1 MVKKFLGFFAL
12 ILVMAT
18 ALIAYSM
25 TNTAPDIPNV
35 HGTVDSYKQ
44 KLFAKTKEIAAPVLK
59 KAGID
64 VEQIPQ
70 AEDLNVV
77 EKQMEEA
84 TDKVNE
90 ATKALS
96 QTP

>member
-12 ILVMAT
+12 ILIMAT
-18 ALIAYSM
+18 ALVVYSM

-35 HGTVDSYKQ
+35 PGTVDSYKQ
-44 KLFAKTKEIAAPVLK
+44 KLFAKTKEVAAPVLK

-84 TDKVNE
+84 TDKVNA

-96 QTP
+96 QNP